1 MVSIIFF
8 FQLRK
13 DVYTYDHMDK
23 WENFNETSLSEKEEF
38 YNSLNME
45 DITERNYMH
54 AKRVCKNLK

>member
-1 MVSIIFF
+1 
-8 FQLRK
+8 
-13 DVYTYDHMDK
+13 MDK

-54 AKRVCKNLK
+54 AKRVC